1 MKSENLKI
9 KNFSRIIV
17 PVDGSEEAKKA
28 AQQALLLAKKTGK
41 DVVAIYVVDTPKLTQ
56 TIPPDEASVAWET
69 ILKKQGSEVLDEIEK
84 KGRKTGVRVVKKLV
98 EGIPDQEIIKE
109 ARKNDIIVME
119 CKKKST
125 LDKLLIGSVCEN
137 VIGNSSSTVMIYQ
150 IKNEKSDLK

>member
-9 KNFSRIIV
+9 TNLGRIIA

-28 AQQALLLAKKTGK
+28 AQQALHLAKKTGK
-41 DVVAIYVVDTPKLTQ
+41 DVVAMYVVDTPKLTQ

-84 KGRKTGVRVVKKLV
+84 KWRKIGVRVVKKLV
-98 EGIPDQEIIKE
+98 KGIPDQEIIKE

-119 CKKKST
+119 CKKEYS
-125 LDKLLIGSVCEN
+125 
-137 VIGNSSSTVMIYQ
+137 
-150 IKNEKSDLK
+150 